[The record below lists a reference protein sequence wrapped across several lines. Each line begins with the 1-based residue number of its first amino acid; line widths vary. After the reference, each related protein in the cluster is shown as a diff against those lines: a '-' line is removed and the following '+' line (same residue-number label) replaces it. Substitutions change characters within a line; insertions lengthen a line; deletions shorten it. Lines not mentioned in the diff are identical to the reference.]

1 MSEVEEQYDEY
12 LRRIYKWNVFGLIL
26 SWTVWGPFQSMAD
39 PYFQLYAYELGA
51 TPVILGAIS
60 FVSTIT
66 LGFSRILGGYVAD
79 KYGRKKIVV
88 CMTGLFSFSFLIY
101 AYAPDWTWLVIAAFL
116 SNVALLYQPALW
128 SIEADSTPKEL
139 RGKLFSLYHF
149 LPDII
154 SSFSPL
160 LAIYFISR
168 YTFVPAIRLI
178 YFLCF
183 VSGVTA
189 ATIRGV
195 FLKETLLKHE
205 TLDDKILKFGEA
217 YRVALRFVK
226 EKLLYVVLV
235 DVTANIALSMT
246 FLTSIYSVVFLG
258 VSEIGWGYI
267 SSFSHFLA
275 LLFLVPF
282 GFLID
287 KIGRKP
293 ILVISTLFSLF
304 SCFLLFAAPYMVFK
318 PFILALIAVSL
329 MSIGNFVYFTAIT
342 TIITDLVP
350 LELRGRVNSI
360 EGLIINVVSSVVTL
374 ATGLI
379 YSLIGPNA
387 PYLIATITLLLAI
400 SIILLKIRE
409 TK

>member
-1 MSEVEEQYDEY
+1 MSFIS
-12 LRRIYKWNVFGLIL
+12 LKIL
-26 SWTVWGPFQSMAD
+26 FL
-39 PYFQLYAYELGA
+39 FLY
-51 TPVILGAIS
+51 
-60 FVSTIT
+60 
-66 LGFSRILGGYVAD
+66 
-79 KYGRKKIVV
+79 
-88 CMTGLFSFSFLIY
+88 
-101 AYAPDWTWLVIAAFL
+101 
-116 SNVALLYQPALW
+116 
-128 SIEADSTPKEL
+128 
-139 RGKLFSLYHF
+139 FSLYHF

-160 LAIYFISR
+160 LAIYFIFR

-205 TLDDKILKFGEA
+205 VLASKSLKFREA
-217 YRVALRFVK
+217 YQTALSFVK

-235 DVTANIALSMT
+235 DVTASIALSMT

-267 SSFSHFLA
+267 SSFSRFLA
-275 LLFLVPF
+275 LLFLMPF
-282 GFLID
+282 GFLMD

-293 ILVISTLFSLF
+293 ILVVSTISSL
-304 SCFLLFAAPYMVFK
+304 SGCSLLFAAPYMTFE
-318 PFILALIAVSL
+318 PFILVLVAVSL

-360 EGLIINVVSSVVTL
+360 EGLIINLVSSIATL
-374 ATGLI
+374 AAGLI
-379 YSLIGPNA
+379 YSLIGSNI

-400 SIILLKIRE
+400 SIILLKLRE

>member
-1 MSEVEEQYDEY
+1 MV
-12 LRRIYKWNVFGLIL
+12 
-26 SWTVWGPFQSMAD
+26 
-39 PYFQLYAYELGA
+39 
-51 TPVILGAIS
+51 
-60 FVSTIT
+60 
-66 LGFSRILGGYVAD
+66 
-79 KYGRKKIVV
+79 RKTK
-88 CMTGLFSFSFLIY
+88 
-101 AYAPDWTWLVIAAFL
+101 
-116 SNVALLYQPALW
+116 
-128 SIEADSTPKEL
+128 
-139 RGKLFSLYHF
+139 
-149 LPDII
+149 
-154 SSFSPL
+154 
-160 LAIYFISR
+160 
-168 YTFVPAIRLI
+168 
-178 YFLCF
+178 
-183 VSGVTA
+183 
-189 ATIRGV
+189 
-195 FLKETLLKHE
+195 E

-217 YRVALRFVK
+217 YRVALHFVK

>member
-1 MSEVEEQYDEY
+1 MSEFEDQYDEY

-101 AYAPDWTWLVIAAFL
+101 AYAPDWTWLIIAAFL

-189 ATIRGV
+189 ATIREV
-195 FLKETLLKHE
+195 FLKETLLRHE
-205 TLDDKILKFGEA
+205 VLASKTLKFREA
-217 YRVALRFVK
+217 YQTALSFVK

-275 LLFLVPF
+275 LLFLMPF

-293 ILVISTLFSLF
+293 ILVVSTLSSL
-304 SCFLLFAAPYMVFK
+304 SGCFLLFAAPYMAFE
-318 PFILALIAVSL
+318 PFILVLVTVNL

-360 EGLIINVVSSVVTL
+360 VGLIINVVSSIVTL
-374 ATGLI
+374 VAGLI
-379 YSLIGPNA
+379 YSLIGANI
-387 PYLIATITLLLAI
+387 PYLIATITMLFAI
-400 SIILLKIRE
+400 SIILLGLRE